1 MIFWPYLSLFPYCDP
16 VKIRISMQQDK
27 LSALQVAVTE
37 GCTEVAELLIDRG
50 ADLSVLDKV
59 VLAALSLCQ

>member
-1 MIFWPYLSLFPYCDP
+1 M
-16 VKIRISMQQDK
+16 RQDK

-59 VLAALSLCQ
+59 VLIALNLCQ